1 MSKLTHS
8 NPHSQDCLTEKQIER
23 GNIVIEPNSEMKYEY
38 EALLKKCKSFYS
50 CYDEVPL
57 PMQRELC
64 LLFVAKDREEWEA
77 FLYEP
82 TDLGPMAMD
91 FVLGEDNHEQLR
103 ATMRDNLMEYAQER
117 VKEIVDR
124 YNDQQPDDDNI
135 RYIRP
140 WELDD

>member
-8 NPHSQDCLTEKQIER
+8 NPYSKDCLTDEKIER
-23 GNIVIEPNSEMKYEY
+23 GDIVIEPDSEMKYEY
-38 EALLKKCKSFYS
+38 EALLKKSRSFYA

-64 LLFVAKDREEWEA
+64 LLFVAKDKEEWEA
-77 FLYEP
+77 FLFEP
-82 TDLGPMAMD
+82 TDLGPLAID
-91 FVLGEDNHEQLR
+91 FVLGDDNQEKLR
-103 ATMRDNLMEYAQER
+103 AAMRDNLMEYAEER

-124 YNDQQPDDDNI
+124 GNPEPDSPNI